1 MSNLKSIFGNK
12 YLVTGIAFAIWMLFF
27 DRNDIT
33 LQLKRVHEL
42 NKLQKSEKLMDKQ
55 IADTKQELDLLKT
68 NPQTIEKY
76 AREKYMMKKDNEDL
90 FIIIS
95 DSSSTR

>member
-1 MSNLKSIFGNK
+1 MSKLKSILGNK

-42 NKLQKSEKLMDKQ
+42 NKLEKSERLMDKQ

-68 NPQTIEKY
+68 NPETLEKY